1 MHFAA
6 YDPISANIIL
16 SDEND
21 SRIQCDHYAS
31 NCKTPIM
38 TISNELRILRNGVYE
53 AGYDSKHDVP

>member
-6 YDPISANIIL
+6 YDPISANVIL

-21 SRIQCDHYAS
+21 SRIQCDHY
-31 NCKTPIM
+31 
-38 TISNELRILRNGVYE
+38 ISNKLRILRNGVYE